1 MKGRH
6 IMPFLRGICDI
17 LLILSVLHLKKRE
30 DMIQLSI
37 LLTQHYRLLSLV
49 AIIDV
54 FETVNRFFTEESKEK
69 AFEISLIGMTG
80 QPDLPDNFKKYSYS
94 TFTEIQEK
102 QDILFIPAFGS
113 ENMEQTIASNGCFMS
128 FIVRQHTLGAAIV
141 SLCTGSFLLAAAGL
155 LNGREAT
162 THIEA
167 SDRFAH
173 SFPEVRLQP
182 HVIVTHCNNIYTS
195 GGATSSFH
203 MKLFLIQ
210 QYCGREMAVRI
221 AKTFA
226 IDMNRNN
233 QLYFEHFKPELANN
247 DNLVKDVQMIINKEY
262 ADLKNIEEA
271 LERIPSSRRNIIRR
285 FKQSTGMTPIR
296 YLQKTKIEAAKKLL
310 ENSDKD
316 IMEVMLSSGYN
327 DLKNF
332 RQLFKS
338 FTGLTPKA
346 YRDKYGMRLN

>member
-1 MKGRH
+1 MIK
-6 IMPFLRGICDI
+6 
-17 LLILSVLHLKKRE
+17 LSV
-30 DMIQLSI
+30 

-54 FETVNRFFTEESKEK
+54 FETVNRFLDEERKEK
-69 AFEISLIGMTG
+69 AFDISLIGITA
-80 QPDLPDNFKKYSYS
+80 QSDLPESLKRYSYNTLS
-94 TFTEIQEK
+94 EAPKK
-102 QDILFIPAFGS
+102 QDILFIPAFS
-113 ENMEQTIASNGCFMS
+113 SADMKETIASNGAFLP
-128 FIVRQHTLGAAIV
+128 FLVGQHTNGAAIV
-141 SLCTGSFLLAAAGL
+141 SLCTGSFLLAATGL

-162 THIEA
+162 THMEA
-167 SDRFAH
+167 SDRFAQ

-182 HVIVTHCNNIYTS
+182 HAIITHCNNIFTS

-203 MKLFLIQ
+203 MKLFMIQ
-210 QYCGREMAVRI
+210 RYCGREMAIRI

-233 QLYFEHFKPELANN
+233 QLYFEHFKPELASN
-247 DNLVKDVQMIINKEY
+247 DNLVKDVQLIINKEY
-262 ADLKNIEEA
+262 ANLKNIEKA
-271 LERIPSSRRNIIRR
+271 LEKIPSSRRNIIRR

-316 IMEVMLSSGYN
+316 VLEVMLSSGYN
-327 DLKNF
+327 DMKNF

-338 FTGLTPKA
+338 LTGLTPKA
-346 YRDKYGMRLN
+346 YRDKYGMRLS

>member
-1 MKGRH
+1 
-6 IMPFLRGICDI
+6 
-17 LLILSVLHLKKRE
+17 
-30 DMIQLSI
+30 MIRLSI
-37 LLTQHYRLLSLV
+37 LLTQHHRLLSLV

-54 FETVNRFFTEESKEK
+54 FETVNRFYAKEGREK
-69 AFEISLIGMTG
+69 VFKISFIGISD
-80 QPDLPDNFKKYSYS
+80 QADLPEGLKEYSYS
-94 TFTEIQEK
+94 SFAK
-102 QDILFIPAFGS
+102 VQDHHDLLFIPAFS
-113 ENMEQTIASNGCFMS
+113 TEDMEQTLASNECFIP
-128 FIVRQHTLGAAIV
+128 FITREHINGAAIV
-141 SLCTGSFLLAAAGL
+141 SLCTGSFLLAATGL

-167 SDRFAH
+167 ADRFAH

-182 HVIVTHCNNIYTS
+182 HAVVTHCSNIFTS

-203 MKLFLIQ
+203 MKLFIIQ
-210 QYCGREMAVRI
+210 RYCGREMAVRI

-226 IDMNRNN
+226 IDMNRDN
-233 QLYFEHFKPELANN
+233 QLYFEHFQPELVCN
-247 DNLVKDVQMIINKEY
+247 DNLVKDVQQILSKEY
-262 ADLKNIEEA
+262 ATLKNIEEA
-271 LERIPSSRRNIIRR
+271 LEKIPASRRNIIRR

-316 IMEVMLSSGYN
+316 IMDVMLSSGYN

-346 YRDKYGMRLN
+346 YRDKYGMRLQ